1 MPRDPYH
8 PLGAADHVLLENMSK
23 ITAPFH
29 NIFSHR
35 NTSVTPS
42 EDVIPVSSEEQQKY
56 GGATTDKAAESDEIL
71 NPGELSF
78 DEDTAGGL
86 GRHLGLW
93 STTFLM

>member
-1 MPRDPYH
+1 
-8 PLGAADHVLLENMSK
+8 MSK
-23 ITAPFH
+23 LTAPFH

-42 EDVIPVSSEEQQKY
+42 ADVIPVSIDAQQKY
-56 GGATTDKAAESDEIL
+56 GGATTDDAAEADDIL

-78 DEDTAGGL
+78 EEDTAGGL

>member
-1 MPRDPYH
+1 M
-8 PLGAADHVLLENMSK
+8 ENMSK
-23 ITAPFH
+23 LTAPLH

-35 NTSVTPS
+35 KNSATPSADVTPAS
-42 EDVIPVSSEEQQKY
+42 SDVQQNY
-56 GGATTDKAAESDEIL
+56 GGAKAGEVAEADAIL
-71 NPGELSF
+71 RPGELSF

>member
-1 MPRDPYH
+1 MD
-8 PLGAADHVLLENMSK
+8 NMSK
-23 ITAPFH
+23 LTAPFH

-42 EDVIPVSSEEQQKY
+42 ADVTPVSSDDQQKY
-56 GGATTDKAAESDEIL
+56 SGTTTDDAPEADAIL
-71 NPGELSF
+71 YPGELDF
-78 DEDTAGGL
+78 DDATAGGL